1 MVRKES
7 VVVNKTSIKGETDD
21 YDTFYQQL
29 LELGFSFIVANLAA
43 IITQTISIFYAV
55 LDSYFFILVIL
66 VLQILTYKIQP

>member
-7 VVVNKTSIKGETDD
+7 VVVNKTIIKGETDD

-43 IITQTISIFYAV
+43 IITQKISIFYAV
-55 LDSYFFILVIL
+55 LDSYFLIIVIL